1 MFLADAMDG
10 AQFIGRIQCAIFGWM
25 REIDHAGHDHVIAVA
40 VLLKI
45 FEKGI
50 NLIRGKLAEFV
61 GQRQDFM
68 AAEFYGASFVN
79 ADVSRICRNDTLI
92 GGQHCI
98 DDGGVCLRAADEKMH
113 FTFRRV
119 AGRENFFGCAVR
131 DSIRAIARHR
141 RVVDFHHFFENGRM
155 GAFHIVGS
163 KGQKIMLF
171 IHGKSS

>member
-1 MFLADAMDG
+1 M
-10 AQFIGRIQCAIFGWM
+10 IS
-25 REIDHAGHDHVIAVA
+25 VA

-50 NLIRGKLAEFV
+50 DLFRGKLAEFV
-61 GQRQDFM
+61 GQWQDFM
-68 AAEFYGASFVN
+68 ATEFNGTGLVD

-92 GGQHCI
+92 GGQHCV
-98 DDGGVCLRAADEKMH
+98 DDGGVCLRAANEKMH

-119 AGRENFFGCAVR
+119 AGRENFFGCTVR
-131 DSIRAIARHR
+131 DIIRAIARHR
-141 RVVDFHHFFENGRM
+141 RMIDFHHFFENGRV